1 MIYDAAVI
9 GGGPGGY
16 VAAIRS
22 AQLGMKTC
30 LIERNKVGGTC
41 LNAGCIPTK
50 FLLTASGKFASMKE
64 LDRYGIILGDYKLDM
79 VRMISEKDAVVNRL
93 VKGVQYLIKK
103 NKVDFLQ
110 GNAVLAGKNEI
121 RIETGEE
128 TARAIAENIIIAT
141 GTQPAM
147 PDLFKHD
154 GKLVCTSDEALDW
167 DSVPD
172 KLVII
177 GGGVIGCEFATIFAN
192 LGSKVTIIEILPN
205 IAASFDPE
213 LSKLA
218 AAKLKSIG
226 VEIITDARVQG
237 IIKDSHSVKAVLEDG
252 RSYHADRMLVS
263 IGRRACTGK
272 IGLEAAG
279 VIVDP
284 KKGKILV
291 DNTMKTNVENI
302 YAIGDVCSSP
312 LDLAHVAMKEG
323 MVAADNIAGF
333 DTKMDYRCVPNC
345 VFANPEFA
353 SVGYTAEE
361 AVNSGM
367 KVKIGKFNFI
377 GNGKAVSM
385 GESDGFVKVVI
396 EEKTDKILGA
406 QITGPHATD
415 LIAEL
420 AVLVQ
425 NETTSS
431 RLADTIHAH
440 PTLAEAVW
448 EAVENAYGRAIH
460 G

>member
-1 MIYDAAVI
+1 MIYDVAVI

-79 VRMISEKDAVVNRL
+79 ARMISEKDAVVNRL

-121 RIETGEE
+121 RVETGEE

-141 GTQPAM
+141 GTRPSM
-147 PDLFKHD
+147 PDAFKHD
-154 GKLVCTSDEALDW
+154 GLLVCSSDEALSW
-167 DSVPD
+167 NSVPGD
-172 KLVII
+172 LIII
-177 GGGVIGCEFATIFAN
+177 GGGVIGCEFATIFAA
-192 LGSKVTIIEILPN
+192 LGSKVTVIELLPFIVSN
-205 IAASFDPE
+205 FDAE
-213 LSKLA
+213 LSRFT

-226 VEIITDARVQG
+226 VDIVAGVKVQEVWKDTSRVR
-237 IIKDSHSVKAVLEDG
+237 VVLED
-252 RSYHADRMLVS
+252 RKSCEADKLLVS
-263 IGRRACTGK
+263 IGRSACTGQ

-279 VIVDP
+279 VDVEPRRNKVIVDSA
-284 KKGKILV
+284 
-291 DNTMKTNVENI
+291 MRTNVENI

-323 MVAADNIAGF
+323 LVAAENIAGF
-333 DTKMDYRCVPNC
+333 ENEMDYRCVPNC

-353 SVGYTAEE
+353 SVGYTADE
-361 AVNSGM
+361 AKNSGIE
-367 KVKIGKFNFI
+367 VKIGKFNFA
-377 GNGKAVSM
+377 GNGKAVSL
-385 GESDGFVKVVI
+385 GEADGFVKIVI
-396 EEKTDKILGA
+396 AEKTDEIIGA
-406 QITGPHATD
+406 QVIGPHATD

-420 AVLVQ
+420 AVMIQ
-425 NETTSS
+425 NKGKSAQ
-431 RLADTIHAH
+431 LADTIHAH